1 MLDVCRRQLL
11 IVAVIHFLA
20 VTWLSCCLSSKSS
33 RRRSRSVRTS
43 SSTAASFATA
53 GVFLLARDVMAK
65 LQFYKTV
72 ASVDWRKT
80 SDRFDR
86 TALKSFFGLVG

>member
-1 MLDVCRRQLL
+1 VYAHLLQLQQG
-11 IVAVIHFLA
+11 
-20 VTWLSCCLSSKSS
+20 
-33 RRRSRSVRTS
+33 
-43 SSTAASFATA
+43 FATA
-53 GVFLLARDVMAK
+53 GVFLFARDVMAK

-86 TALKSFFGLVG
+86 TALKSFFRLGRLNTLVTATRTNN